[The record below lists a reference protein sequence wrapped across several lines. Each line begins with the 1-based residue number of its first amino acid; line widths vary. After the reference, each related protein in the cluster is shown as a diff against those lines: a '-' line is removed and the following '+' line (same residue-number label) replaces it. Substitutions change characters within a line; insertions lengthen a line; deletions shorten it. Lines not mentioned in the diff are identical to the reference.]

1 MKQNYHFILLIIWIL
16 SWSDLAGQ
24 SIAFNSS
31 PQTSWLEREGKSTPL
46 SEVLN
51 NLEKLYKVNILAQS
65 QLLRDKNVTRIPKGS
80 LEIERAL
87 NQVLADF
94 SLGFLEI
101 ESGNYVIIEKP
112 ARDPSLQQPPTSEF
126 STIEVVDEEIPITI
140 SGVVID
146 EDGNELIGVNIFV
159 KGTDIGTAT
168 GLDGS
173 FTLENV
179 DEDAI
184 IVFSYIGFQTR
195 EIPFTTEHMG
205 TVVLVSDSKTLDEI
219 VVTALGIKR
228 EERSLGYSVGKVD
241 GAQMNQTTQGNF
253 LNVLSGKVS
262 GVQISQMDGMMGSS
276 MNVVIRGATS
286 LNNDNQPLFV
296 VDGVPVENNLNN
308 IYQGADMG
316 NAISDINQSDIASIS
331 VLKGASAAALY
342 GSRAGNGVIL
352 ITTKSGANRE
362 KGLGIS
368 YNTAY
373 TFDQPYHYVD
383 VQTKFASGKTG
394 THVLEE
400 SQNENWGPA
409 LDVGENWVQWNSNG
423 QAVPLVSYPNRFRDF
438 FQTGTNFTNNVAIN
452 GNYDKGNFRLSLGN
466 ANSTGVIPNTDLRRT
481 TFNLNSAYKVNER
494 LSISANINITGS
506 GSDSRPNID
515 GGRDSPVRSL
525 YEWGAN
531 INVLDLKEYWEPG
544 QEGLQQL
551 KYKFKQ
557 NNPWFLAHENTIGF
571 SRDRNVAKFQLDY
584 NLTDE
589 LSVMARYT
597 RDAYVQEN
605 EARKAFSTYDY
616 FNGGYNI
623 VNLNRQ
629 ENNIDFILSYDKRF
643 SEDFSLNAFAGF
655 NRLEQHSR
663 RIENNAN
670 ELVVPQL
677 YSISNG
683 VPGTVQ
689 YDSRFYQKYIYGVYG
704 MASLGFRDII
714 YLELTARN
722 DWSSTLPVDN
732 NSFFYPSAS
741 LSVLLSEMISTPDW
755 VSLLKLRGGYAQVG
769 NDVSPYS
776 LTQYFSVATDWGENK
791 RMFMGGTLRNANLK
805 PEISTSNEIGFDLS
819 MLDSRIGFN
828 ATFYKVQNKNQV
840 LNISLPVES
849 GATSKLINAGLIE
862 STGFEVSLNTTP
874 VQTNDFRWD
883 MNFNLTRNRTRIG
896 KLAEGIEYFNFGSV
910 QGTEFRTYVG
920 GTLGDIYERPLLTV
934 KDPGSEYFGY
944 PLLTGSGRYQRDND
958 VNNLVKIGNYNHDF
972 NLGVQPSISYKNFS
986 LYANVEWRQ
995 GGEFYS
1001 ESLMFMANNGQTQG
1015 SLSGA
1020 PYDPGRSIEEQ
1031 VLENP
1036 DLYFGDWIGGR
1047 NAEYGGFAWPEN
1059 NPDGHDASFNPGVRQ
1074 ETDGSGNTVYVPNF
1088 GGPGTKWLN
1097 PYEAHRYAD
1106 REFPSR
1112 NLYDATYVKLRE
1124 LALTYTF
1131 DQTMIQRIKLQ
1142 NLSLSVVGNNV
1153 FQWVAAGIDIDP
1165 ERAFMVNGDRW
1176 QQGFEYYNIVPWT
1189 RSIGFKLN
1197 IEF

>member
-1 MKQNYHFILLIIWIL
+1 MKKRFYTKFLLFLTISLTGLSGQDVVVNSKTNYAWMDEPEMI
-16 SWSDLAGQ
+16 
-24 SIAFNSS
+24 
-31 PQTSWLEREGKSTPL
+31 RPL
-46 SEVLN
+46 SDVLQDF
-51 NLEKLYKVNILAQS
+51 ERIYKVSILAQS
-65 QLLRDKNVTRIPKGS
+65 KLVHGKNVRFVSTKPS
-80 LEIERAL
+80 SCEDAL
-87 NQVLADF
+87 GHVLSRF
-94 SLGFLEI
+94 PLGYHKIDEK
-101 ESGNYVIIEKP
+101 NYVIVERAQVRMP
-112 ARDPSLQQPPTSEF
+112 DLTPSIGYASNKENVIDQNLVNISG
-126 STIEVVDEEIPITI
+126 EVVDE
-140 SGVVID
+140 
-146 EDGNELIGVNIFV
+146 DGNRLIGVNVLV
-159 KGTDIGTAT
+159 KGSDKGTAT
-168 GLDGS
+168 DLDGH
-173 FTLENV
+173 FVLENV

-184 IVFSYIGFQTR
+184 IVFSYIGYQTQ
-195 EIPFTTEHMG
+195 EILLNGNTVG
-205 TVVLVSDSKTLDEI
+205 TVVLISDSKTLDEI

-241 GAQMNQTTQGNF
+241 GSQLNQTPQGNF
-253 LNVLSGKVS
+253 LSVLSGKVS

-308 IYQGADMG
+308 IYKGADMG
-316 NAISDINQSDIASIS
+316 NAISDINQNDIASIS

-368 YNTAY
+368 FNTSY
-373 TFDQPYHYVD
+373 IFDQPYNYVD
-383 VQTKFASGKTG
+383 VQNKFASGKTG

-409 LDVGENWVQWNSNG
+409 LDAGENWIQWNSGG
-423 QAVPLVSYPNRFRDF
+423 QPAPLISYPNRFEDF
-438 FQTGTNFTNNVAIN
+438 FQTGSSFTNNVAIN

-466 ANSTGVIPNTDLRRT
+466 ANQTGVIPNTDFRRT
-481 TFNLNSAYKVNER
+481 TFNLNSQYNVNDR

-525 YEWGAN
+525 YEWGSN
-531 INVLDLKEYWEPG
+531 INILDLKDYWEPG
-544 QEGLQQL
+544 QEGILQL

-571 SRDRNVAKFQLDY
+571 NRDRNVAKFQLDY
-584 NLTDE
+584 DLTDD
-589 LSVMARYT
+589 LSIMARYT

-605 EARKAFSTYDY
+605 EAKKAFSTYDF
-616 FNGGYNI
+616 FNGGYNL

-643 SEDFSLNAFAGF
+643 NEDFSFNAFAGF

-663 RIENNAN
+663 NIENNAN

-689 YDSRFYQKYIYGVYG
+689 YDSRFYQKYLYGVYG
-704 MASLGFRDII
+704 MASIGYRDIV

-741 LSVLLSEMISTPDW
+741 LSVLMSEMIDMPGWIT
-755 VSLLKLRGGYAQVG
+755 LFKLRGGYAQVG
-769 NDVSPYS
+769 NDVGPYS
-776 LTQYFSVATDWGENK
+776 LAQYFSVATDWGENK
-791 RMFMGGTLRNANLK
+791 RLFMGGTLRNSNLK
-805 PEISTSNEIGFDLS
+805 PEISTSNEIGFDLRI
-819 MLDSRIGFN
+819 LDGRLGLD
-828 ATFYKVQNKNQV
+828 ATFYKIQNENQI
-840 LNISLPVES
+840 LNIGLPVES

-862 STGFEVSLNTTP
+862 STGFEIGLRTTP
-874 VQTNDFRWD
+874 VQSADFRWD
-883 MNFNLTRNRTRIG
+883 LDFNLTRNRTSVVE
-896 KLAEGIEYFNFGSV
+896 LAEGIEYFNFGSV
-910 QGTEFRTYVG
+910 QGAEFRTYIG
-920 GTLGDIYERPLLTV
+920 GTLGDIFERPLLTV
-934 KDPGSEYFGY
+934 KDPNSQYFGY

-972 NLGVQPSISYKNFS
+972 ILGIQPTLTYKNFS

-1001 ESLMFMANNGQTQG
+1001 ESLMFMANNGQTEG
-1015 SLSGA
+1015 SLAGA
-1020 PYDPGRSIEEQ
+1020 PYDPNRSVEEQ
-1031 VLENP
+1031 VLANP

-1047 NAEYGGFAWPEN
+1047 NAEYGGFEWPEN
-1059 NPDGHDASFNPGVRQ
+1059 KPSGHDASFNPGVRQ
-1074 ETDGSGNTVYVPNF
+1074 ETDASGNTVYVPNF
-1088 GGPGTKWLN
+1088 GGAGTKWLN

-1112 NLYDATYVKLRE
+1112 NLYDATYMKLRE
-1124 LALTYTF
+1124 ISLTYTF
-1131 DQTMIQRIKLQ
+1131 DKTLIQKMKLQ
-1142 NLSLSVVGNNV
+1142 NLSLSFVGNNV
-1153 FQWVAAGIDIDP
+1153 FQWVAAGIEIDP
-1165 ERAFMVNGDRW
+1165 ERAFMVNGDHW

-1189 RSIGFKLN
+1189 RSLGFKLN